1 MRIPISIGS
10 DHAGFQ
16 YKKDIIAML
25 EEQGYDVQDYGC
37 HDESS
42 VDYPDFAHPVAT
54 KVANKEVNFGVLVC
68 GSGNGVC
75 ITANKHEGV
84 RAALCWTVEVAKVV
98 RMHNDANIICMPA
111 RFVSKITAGKMLDA
125 FIETKFEGGRHQNR
139 IDKITC

>member
-42 VDYPDFAHPVAT
+42 VDYPDFAHPEPT
-54 KVANKEVNFGVLVC
+54 
-68 GSGNGVC
+68 
-75 ITANKHEGV
+75 I
-84 RAALCWTVEVAKVV
+84 
-98 RMHNDANIICMPA
+98 
-111 RFVSKITAGKMLDA
+111 
-125 FIETKFEGGRHQNR
+125 
-139 IDKITC
+139 

>member
-1 MRIPISIGS
+1 MSQRVAIGS
-10 DHAGFQ
+10 DHAGFE
-16 YKKDIIAML
+16 YKTYLIKKLKKLGLQVIDMGTNGD
-25 EEQGYDVQDYGC
+25 Q
-37 HDESS
+37 S

-54 KVANKEVNFGVLVC
+54 KVANKAVDFGVLVC

-111 RFVSKITAGKMLDA
+111 RFVSKMMAGKMLDA
-125 FIETKFEGGRHQNR
+125 FIETKFEGGRHQKR